1 MEKANE
7 NGHPVRIVLC
17 DHSKDTRKASV
28 FAQKTEKYVPTP
40 VFKNGNIGEF
50 QGYIFV
56 PEYAVY
62 HDTWDTWNERRLP
75 WQTK

>member
-1 MEKANE
+1 MKTKNDP
-7 NGHPVRIVLC
+7 HPVRIVLC
-17 DHSKDTRKASV
+17 DHSKDARKASI
-28 FAQKTEKYVPTP
+28 FAEKKEKYIPTP

-56 PEYAVY
+56 PEYAVSNNR
-62 HDTWDTWNERRLP
+62 WDERRLP

>member
-1 MEKANE
+1 MKKTNE
-7 NGHPVRIVLC
+7 NEHPVHCVLH
-17 DHSKDTRKASV
+17 DHLKNARKASV

-56 PEYAVY
+56 PEYVI
-62 HDTWDTWNERRLP
+62 HHDTWNERR
-75 WQTK
+75 